1 MEHMP
6 RAWREFLGRRDRLP
20 SGAGLLPIVPLAGYE
35 SPLSPAGDRIT
46 NYAELAGSLMADRSV
61 DKVVIA
67 CSQALLAPAHPNT
80 YLGLEVTRAANRWT
94 VERWLAQGDERVYG
108 LVVVPNHLPEQAA
121 EEIRRVG
128 RHKQIVGVA
137 LCANGI
143 GKPFGHPLYEPIL
156 KAAAEMDLPV
166 IIFAGG
172 DGTPD
177 TLTEPAAGGQPATYA
192 EYHMLALHPVMT
204 HIVSLISQGAFQKF
218 SSLRVVAAGTGIL
231 GLPSVMW
238 RFDNNYRA
246 LRREVPWLRHFPR
259 EYFQRHVRMLTYPM
273 DTGSSAE
280 TMRRALEAIDGLE
293 NQVCFASG
301 RPAWDSASY
310 ESVTGR
316 LPSSW
321 AANASYSNAL
331 NTYRFPKQSPPDRG
345 RQLPDTPAMA

>member
-6 RAWREFLGRRDRLP
+6 RAWREFLGRRNALP
-20 SGAGLLPIVPLAGYE
+20 GGAGLLPLVPLTGYE
-35 SPLSPAGDRIT
+35 PPLPPAGDRIA
-46 NYAELAGSLMADRSV
+46 NYAELAASLIADRSI

-67 CSQALLAPAHPNT
+67 CREALLAPAHPNT
-80 YLGLEVTRAANRWT
+80 YLGLEVARAANRWT
-94 VERWLAQGDERVYG
+94 VERWLAQNDDRVYG

-121 EEIRRVG
+121 EEIRLVG
-128 RHKQIVGVA
+128 LQKQIVGVA

-143 GKPFGHPLYEPIL
+143 GKPFGHPLYQPIFR
-156 KAAAEMDLPV
+156 AAADMDLPV
-166 IIFAGG
+166 VIFAEG

-177 TLTEPAAGGQPATYA
+177 TLTQPAAGGLPATYA

-204 HIVSLISQGAFQKF
+204 HIVSLISQGIFQKF
-218 SSLRVVAAGTGIL
+218 PSLRVIAAGTGIL

-259 EYFQRHVRMLTYPM
+259 EYFQRHVSMLTYPM
-273 DTGSSAE
+273 DTGSSVE
-280 TMRRALEAIDGLE
+280 SMQRALEAIEGLE

-301 RPAWDSASY
+301 RPAWDSSSHA
-310 ESVTGR
+310 SVTSR

-321 AANASYSNAL
+321 IANASYSNAL
-331 NTYRFPKQSPPDRG
+331 NTYRFPERG
-345 RQLPDTPAMA
+345 VPSGGSRFPDTPARV